1 MVRLSSWMLGGA
13 LLWTAVSAQAA
24 TFDLNEAARLA
35 GALQGTAP
43 AASSATANMSKEDA
57 ATLATA
63 DTTMGLVTALSGL
76 NLTPMQM
83 LGGAGALFSVA
94 QHQMPQ
100 NQYSA
105 LLQAAP
111 GLAGLT
117 GVGALQQASQL
128 SQLGQLA
135 GLAGGLMGQQQP
147 AAPAASPSNAV
158 LTALGAVQT
167 MQDANGAF
175 SALGMSSG
183 IAAQMAP
190 LLLQYFLGQSIPAP
204 LVQGLAAAWGASMPQ

>member
-1 MVRLSSWMLGGA
+1 MVRLSSWMLSGA
-13 LLWTAVSAQAA
+13 LLWAAASAQAA

-43 AASSATANMSKEDA
+43 ATSAATANMSKEDA

-63 DTTMGLVTALSGL
+63 NTTLGLVTALSGL
-76 NLTPMQM
+76 NLTPQQM

-111 GLAGLT
+111 ALSQLT
-117 GVGALQQASQL
+117 GVGALEQVGQLGQL
-128 SQLGQLA
+128 SQLA
-135 GLAGGLMGQQQP
+135 GLAGGLLGQPQQQP
-147 AAPAASPSNAV
+147 ATPSNAI
-158 LTALGAVQT
+158 LGALGAVKT

-183 IAAQMAP
+183 VATQMAP
-190 LLLQYFLGQSIPAP
+190 LLLQYFLGQSVPAP
-204 LVQGLAAAWGASMPQ
+204 LVQALAAAWGASMPQR

>member
-13 LLWTAVSAQAA
+13 MLWAAASVQAA

-43 AASSATANMSKEDA
+43 ATNAAPTNMSKEDA

-63 DTTMGLVTALSGL
+63 NTTLGLVTALSGL
-76 NLTPMQM
+76 NLTPQQM
-83 LGGAGALFSVA
+83 LGGAGALLSVA

-100 NQYSA
+100 NQYGA

-111 GLAGLT
+111 ALAKLT
-117 GVGALQQASQL
+117 GVGALEQVGQV
-128 SQLGQLA
+128 GQLA
-135 GLAGGLMGQQQP
+135 GLAGSLLGQSQP
-147 AAPAASPSNAV
+147 AAPSNSV
-158 LTALGAVQT
+158 LGVLGAVQT
-167 MQDANGAF
+167 MNDADKAF
-175 SALGMSSG
+175 SALGMPSG
-183 IAAQMAP
+183 VAAQMAP

-204 LVQGLAAAWGASMPQ
+204 LVQALAMAWGASMPQR

>member
-1 MVRLSSWMLGGA
+1 MVRLSSWMLSGA
-13 LLWTAVSAQAA
+13 LLWAAASAQAT

-43 AASSATANMSKEDA
+43 ATSAATANMSKEDA
-57 ATLATA
+57 ATLSTA
-63 DTTMGLVTALSGL
+63 NTTLGLVTALSGL
-76 NLTPMQM
+76 NLTPQQM

-111 GLAGLT
+111 ALSQLT
-117 GVGALQQASQL
+117 GVGALEQVGQLGQL
-128 SQLGQLA
+128 SQLA
-135 GLAGGLMGQQQP
+135 GLAGGLLGQPQQQP
-147 AAPAASPSNAV
+147 ATPSNAI
-158 LTALGAVQT
+158 LGALGAVKT

-183 IAAQMAP
+183 VATQMAP
-190 LLLQYFLGQSIPAP
+190 LLLQYFLGQSVPAP
-204 LVQGLAAAWGASMPQ
+204 LVQALAAAWGASMPQR

>member
-1 MVRLSSWMLGGA
+1 MVRLSSWMLSGA
-13 LLWTAVSAQAA
+13 LLWAAASAQAA

-43 AASSATANMSKEDA
+43 ATSAATANMSKEDA
-57 ATLATA
+57 ATLSTA
-63 DTTMGLVTALSGL
+63 NTTLGLVTALSGL
-76 NLTPMQM
+76 NLTPQQM

-111 GLAGLT
+111 ALSQLT
-117 GVGALQQASQL
+117 GVGALEQVGQLGQL
-128 SQLGQLA
+128 SQLA
-135 GLAGGLMGQQQP
+135 GLAGGLLGQPQQQP
-147 AAPAASPSNAV
+147 ATPSNAI
-158 LTALGAVQT
+158 LGALGAVKT

-183 IAAQMAP
+183 VATQMAP
-190 LLLQYFLGQSIPAP
+190 LLLQYFLGQSVPVP
-204 LVQGLAAAWGASMPQ
+204 LVQALAAAWGASMPQR

>member
-13 LLWTAVSAQAA
+13 LLWAAASAQAA

-43 AASSATANMSKEDA
+43 ATSAATANMSKEDA

-63 DTTMGLVTALSGL
+63 NTTLGLVTALSGL
-76 NLTPMQM
+76 NLTPQQM

-111 GLAGLT
+111 ALAKLT
-117 GVGALQQASQL
+117 GVGALEQAGQLGQL
-128 SQLGQLA
+128 SQLA
-135 GLAGGLMGQQQP
+135 GLAGGFLGQPQQQP
-147 AAPAASPSNAV
+147 ATPSNAI
-158 LTALGAVQT
+158 LGALGAVKT

-190 LLLQYFLGQSIPAP
+190 LLLQYFLGQSVPAP
-204 LVQGLAAAWGASMPQ
+204 LVQALAAAWGASMPQR

>member
-1 MVRLSSWMLGGA
+1 MLGGA
-13 LLWTAVSAQAA
+13 LLWAAASAQAA

-43 AASSATANMSKEDA
+43 ATSAATANMSKEDA

-63 DTTMGLVTALSGL
+63 NTTLGLVTALSGL
-76 NLTPMQM
+76 NLTPQQM

-111 GLAGLT
+111 ALAKLT
-117 GVGALQQASQL
+117 GVGALEQAGQLGQL
-128 SQLGQLA
+128 SQLA
-135 GLAGGLMGQQQP
+135 GLAGGFLGQPQQQP
-147 AAPAASPSNAV
+147 ATPSNAI
-158 LTALGAVQT
+158 LGALGAVKT

-190 LLLQYFLGQSIPAP
+190 LLLQYFLGQSVPAP
-204 LVQGLAAAWGASMPQ
+204 LIQALAAAWGASMPQR

>member
-13 LLWTAVSAQAA
+13 LLWAAASAQAA

-43 AASSATANMSKEDA
+43 ATSAATANMSKEDA

-63 DTTMGLVTALSGL
+63 NTTLGLVTALSGL
-76 NLTPMQM
+76 NLTPQQM

-111 GLAGLT
+111 ALAKLT
-117 GVGALQQASQL
+117 GVGALEQAGQLGQL
-128 SQLGQLA
+128 SQLA
-135 GLAGGLMGQQQP
+135 GLAGGLLGQPQQQP
-147 AAPAASPSNAV
+147 ATPSNAI
-158 LTALGAVQT
+158 LGALGAVKT

-183 IAAQMAP
+183 VATQMAP
-190 LLLQYFLGQSIPAP
+190 LLLQYFLGQSVPAP
-204 LVQGLAAAWGASMPQ
+204 LVQALAAAWGASMPQR

>member
-1 MVRLSSWMLGGA
+1 MVRLSSWMLSGA
-13 LLWTAVSAQAA
+13 LLWAAASAQAT

-43 AASSATANMSKEDA
+43 ATSAATANMSKEDA

-63 DTTMGLVTALSGL
+63 NTTLGLVTALSGL
-76 NLTPMQM
+76 NLTPQQM

-111 GLAGLT
+111 ALSQLT
-117 GVGALQQASQL
+117 GVGALEQVGQLGQL
-128 SQLGQLA
+128 SQLA
-135 GLAGGLMGQQQP
+135 GLAGGLLGQPQQQP
-147 AAPAASPSNAV
+147 ATPSNAI
-158 LTALGAVQT
+158 LGALGAVKT

-183 IAAQMAP
+183 VATQMAP
-190 LLLQYFLGQSIPAP
+190 LLLQYFLGQSVPAP
-204 LVQGLAAAWGASMPQ
+204 LVQALAAAWGASMPQR

>member
-13 LLWTAVSAQAA
+13 LLWAAASAQAA

-43 AASSATANMSKEDA
+43 ATSAATANMSKEDA
-57 ATLATA
+57 ATLSTA
-63 DTTMGLVTALSGL
+63 NTTLGLVTALSGL
-76 NLTPMQM
+76 NLTPQQM

-111 GLAGLT
+111 ALAKLT
-117 GVGALQQASQL
+117 GVGALEQVGQLGQL
-128 SQLGQLA
+128 SQLA
-135 GLAGGLMGQQQP
+135 GLAGGLLGQPQQQP
-147 AAPAASPSNAV
+147 ATPSNAI
-158 LTALGAVQT
+158 LGALGAVKT

-183 IAAQMAP
+183 VATQMAP
-190 LLLQYFLGQSIPAP
+190 LLLQYFLGQSVPAP
-204 LVQGLAAAWGASMPQ
+204 LVQALAAAWGASMPQR

>member
-13 LLWTAVSAQAA
+13 LLWAAASAQAA

-43 AASSATANMSKEDA
+43 ATSAATANMSKEDA

-63 DTTMGLVTALSGL
+63 NTTLGLVTALSGL
-76 NLTPMQM
+76 NLTPQQM

-111 GLAGLT
+111 ALAKLT
-117 GVGALQQASQL
+117 GVGALEQVGQLGQL
-128 SQLGQLA
+128 SQLA
-135 GLAGGLMGQQQP
+135 GLAGGLLGQPQQQP
-147 AAPAASPSNAV
+147 ATPSNAI
-158 LTALGAVQT
+158 LGALGAVKT

-183 IAAQMAP
+183 VATQMAP
-190 LLLQYFLGQSIPAP
+190 LLLQYFLGQSVPAP
-204 LVQGLAAAWGASMPQ
+204 LVQALAAAWGASMPQR

>member
-13 LLWTAVSAQAA
+13 LLWAAASAQAA

-43 AASSATANMSKEDA
+43 ATSAATANMSKEDA

-63 DTTMGLVTALSGL
+63 NTTLGLVTALSGL
-76 NLTPMQM
+76 NLTPQQM

-111 GLAGLT
+111 ALAKLT
-117 GVGALQQASQL
+117 GVGALEQAGQLGQL
-128 SQLGQLA
+128 SQLA
-135 GLAGGLMGQQQP
+135 GLAGGFLGQPQQQP
-147 AAPAASPSNAV
+147 ATPSNAI
-158 LTALGAVQT
+158 LGALGAVKT

-183 IAAQMAP
+183 VATQMAP
-190 LLLQYFLGQSIPAP
+190 LLLQYFLGQSVPAP
-204 LVQGLAAAWGASMPQ
+204 LIQALAAAWGASMPQR

>member
-13 LLWTAVSAQAA
+13 LLWAAASAQAA

-43 AASSATANMSKEDA
+43 ATSAATANMSKEDA

-63 DTTMGLVTALSGL
+63 NTTLGLVTALSGL
-76 NLTPMQM
+76 NLTPQQM

-111 GLAGLT
+111 ALSQLT
-117 GVGALQQASQL
+117 GVGALEQAGQLGQL
-128 SQLGQLA
+128 SQLA
-135 GLAGGLMGQQQP
+135 GLAGGFLGQPQQQP
-147 AAPAASPSNAV
+147 ATPSNAI
-158 LTALGAVQT
+158 LGALGAVKT

-183 IAAQMAP
+183 VATQMAP
-190 LLLQYFLGQSIPAP
+190 LLLQYFLGQSVPAP
-204 LVQGLAAAWGASMPQ
+204 LVQALASAWGASMPQR

>member
-13 LLWTAVSAQAA
+13 LLWAAASAQAA

-43 AASSATANMSKEDA
+43 ATSAATANMSKEDA

-63 DTTMGLVTALSGL
+63 NTTLGLVTALSGL
-76 NLTPMQM
+76 NLTPQQM

-111 GLAGLT
+111 ALAKLT
-117 GVGALQQASQL
+117 GVGALEQAGQLGQL
-128 SQLGQLA
+128 SQLA
-135 GLAGGLMGQQQP
+135 GLAGGFLGQPQQQP
-147 AAPAASPSNAV
+147 ATPSNAI
-158 LTALGAVQT
+158 LGALGAVKT

-183 IAAQMAP
+183 VATQMAP
-190 LLLQYFLGQSIPAP
+190 LLLQYFLGQSVPAP
-204 LVQGLAAAWGASMPQ
+204 LVQALAAAWGASMPQR

>member
-13 LLWTAVSAQAA
+13 LLWAAASAQAA

-43 AASSATANMSKEDA
+43 ATSAATANMSKEDA

-63 DTTMGLVTALSGL
+63 NTTLGLVTALSGL
-76 NLTPMQM
+76 NLTPQQM

-111 GLAGLT
+111 ALSQLT
-117 GVGALQQASQL
+117 GVGALEQVGQLGQL
-128 SQLGQLA
+128 SQLA
-135 GLAGGLMGQQQP
+135 GLAGGLLGQPQQQP
-147 AAPAASPSNAV
+147 ATPSNAI
-158 LTALGAVQT
+158 LGALGAVKT

-183 IAAQMAP
+183 VATQMAP
-190 LLLQYFLGQSIPAP
+190 LLLQYFLGQSVPAP
-204 LVQGLAAAWGASMPQ
+204 LVQALAAAWGASMPLR

>member
-13 LLWTAVSAQAA
+13 LLWAAASAQAA

-43 AASSATANMSKEDA
+43 ATSAATANMSKEDA

-63 DTTMGLVTALSGL
+63 NTTLGLVTALSGL
-76 NLTPMQM
+76 NLTPQQM

-111 GLAGLT
+111 ALSQLT
-117 GVGALQQASQL
+117 GVGALEQVGQLGQL
-128 SQLGQLA
+128 SQLA
-135 GLAGGLMGQQQP
+135 GLAGGLLGQPQQQP
-147 AAPAASPSNAV
+147 ATPSNAI
-158 LTALGAVQT
+158 LGALGAVKT

-183 IAAQMAP
+183 VATQMAP
-190 LLLQYFLGQSIPAP
+190 LLLQYFLGQSVPAP
-204 LVQGLAAAWGASMPQ
+204 LVQALAAAWGASMPQR